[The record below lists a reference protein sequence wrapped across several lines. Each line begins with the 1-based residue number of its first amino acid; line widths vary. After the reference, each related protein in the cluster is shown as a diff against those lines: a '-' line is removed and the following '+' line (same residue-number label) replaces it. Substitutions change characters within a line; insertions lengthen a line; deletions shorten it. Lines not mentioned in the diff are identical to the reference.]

1 MDPFGSFEDGGFVD
15 PLAWRADMASSCAA
29 LLKQDTSSARIA
41 ELAAE
46 FDNLDLDAWVDAY
59 THPFVLAYL
68 CEVNSDDF
76 KHEIAASIR
85 ERTIGAIADFDQRCA
100 EISGTPI
107 RLVKTEPNTD
117 LVLRGL
123 RIKGKGSR
131 REDCLSATLLLDTDP
146 DFAYYADQIARG
158 LEVVKQTCPGHY
170 NDIVNFVRYISL
182 TRDASFRGSSSTYH
196 YGMVYFCP
204 ERSWTEID
212 WAEELIHEAS
222 HQVLEC
228 VAFEDKLF
236 DNDELALKPMFE
248 APIRK
253 DLRPAF
259 GVFHALFVVAR
270 IKQFYETLE
279 RSGHLGPGKREY
291 VDGLTARALKTV
303 GPMSELPFITSTA
316 GKYFWTTSLLFSVLL
331 PSVSFPPPSRGNDRT
346 CRFLTSVS
354 DWLACSVCFLPD
366 TTS

>member
-1 MDPFGSFEDGGFVD
+1 MDPFGNFENGGFVD
-15 PLAWRADMASSCAA
+15 PLAWRADMASSCSA
-29 LLKQDTSSARIA
+29 LLKQDTSSARLA
-41 ELAAE
+41 ELVDE
-46 FDNLDLDAWVDAY
+46 FDNRELDAWVDTY

-76 KHEIAASIR
+76 KRDIAHSIQDR
-85 ERTIGAIADFDQRCA
+85 SLGAIASFDAHCV
-100 EISGTPI
+100 EIEGTPI
-107 RLVKTEPNTD
+107 RLVKSEPNTD
-117 LVLRGL
+117 LVLRAL

-146 DFAYYADQIARG
+146 DFEFYAEQIALG
-158 LEVVKQTCPGHY
+158 LDVVKRVCPGHY
-170 NDIVNFVRYISL
+170 NDIVNFVRYIAL
-182 TRDASFRGSSSTYH
+182 TKDASFRGSSSTYH

-204 ERSWTEID
+204 ERSWTAID

-236 DNDELALKPMFE
+236 DNDELALTPMFE

-259 GVFHALFVVAR
+259 GVFHALFVVSR
-270 IKQFYETLE
+270 IRQFYETLE
-279 RSGHLGPGKREY
+279 KSGELDSDKRQY

-303 GPMSELPFITSTA
+303 PQMAELSFIT
-316 GKYFWTTSLLFSVLL
+316 TTGREILLDYIAPILGERSAAPQL
-331 PSVSFPPPSRGNDRT
+331 S
-346 CRFLTSVS
+346 
-354 DWLACSVCFLPD
+354 AAE
-366 TTS
+366 